1 MSKANDNYDL
11 EPEYDLGS
19 MKVMAKGRYAPE
31 RRAGKN
37 VVLLESDLA
46 AAFPNDAA
54 VNEALRLVLKAAT
67 IPTQVKS
74 KPKRSVK
81 TA

>member
-1 MSKANDNYDL
+1 MPKANDNYDL

-19 MKVMAKGRYAPE
+19 MKVMPRGRYALE

-37 VVLLESDLA
+37 VVILEPDLA

-67 IPTQVKS
+67 IPTQVK
-74 KPKRSVK
+74 PKLKRNIKV
-81 TA
+81 A

>member
-37 VVLLESDLA
+37 VVLLEPDLA
-46 AAFPNDAA
+46 VAFPNDAA

-74 KPKRSVK
+74 KPKRNVK
-81 TA
+81 AA